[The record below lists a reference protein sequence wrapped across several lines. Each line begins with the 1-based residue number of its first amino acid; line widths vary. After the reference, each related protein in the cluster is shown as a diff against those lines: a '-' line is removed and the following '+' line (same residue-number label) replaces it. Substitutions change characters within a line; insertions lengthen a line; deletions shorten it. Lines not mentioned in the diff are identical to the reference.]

1 MTSTARAI
9 SSAQATR
16 TREQQG
22 RVLLVT
28 DDPAI
33 AAYRTL
39 LEDAGFTV
47 TDVTR
52 GAAALVSL
60 RHMRPHVVVAHNRL
74 RGITAEELARSLL
87 EAQDGVPLVLIG
99 AEEAISARRSAAM
112 IAGAFDYF
120 QIPTDNDLLIGRI
133 KQLVEVKETIDRL
146 RAEAERD
153 HLTGL
158 ANRRRFRVAFA
169 QELERW
175 RRYNVP
181 CALLLVDIDFLKR
194 INDAHGHDAG
204 DAVIRQVAN
213 ALIEFSRDNDTAARL
228 GGEEFALLLAGATD
242 NHAAAVAERL
252 RQHIAATPIEP
263 IGTVTVSIGVAS
275 CPVHATTE
283 RLLYLASDDSL
294 YEAKGAGRNR
304 IAVARTTTDLTPS
317 TTPKIH

>member
-1 MTSTARAI
+1 MTSTARAMG
-9 SSAQATR
+9 SAQATR

-60 RHMRPHVVVAHNRL
+60 RHTRPHVVVAHNRL
-74 RGITAEELARSLL
+74 RGITAEELARSLI

-99 AEEAISARRSAAM
+99 SEEAISARRSAAM

-120 QIPTDNDLLIGRI
+120 QIPNDNDLLIGRI
-133 KQLVEVKETIDRL
+133 KQLIEVKETIDRL
-146 RAEAERD
+146 RAEAELD

-169 QELERW
+169 QEVERW
-175 RRYNVP
+175 RRYNAP

-204 DAVIRQVAN
+204 DVVIRHVGT
-213 ALIEFSRDNDTAARL
+213 ALTAFSRDNDTAARL
-228 GGEEFALLLAGATD
+228 GGEEFALLLAGTTD
-242 NHAAAVAERL
+242 ERAALVAERL
-252 RQHIAATPIEP
+252 RQYIAATPVEQ
-263 IGTVTVSIGVAS
+263 IGTVTVSIGVAA
-275 CPVHATTE
+275 CPAHATTE
-283 RLLYLASDDSL
+283 RLLYLTADDLL
-294 YEAKGAGRNR
+294 YEAKGGGRNR
-304 IAVARTTTDLTPS
+304 VALACRNNVLPS
-317 TTPKIH
+317 TTPDVH

>member
-9 SSAQATR
+9 GSAQAMR

-28 DDPAI
+28 DDPAV

-39 LEDAGFTV
+39 LEGVGFIV

-52 GAAALVSL
+52 GAAAIIAL
-60 RHMRPHVVVAHNRL
+60 RHTRPHVVVAHNRL

-87 EAQDGVPLVLIG
+87 EARDGVPLVLIG

-120 QIPTDNDLLIGRI
+120 QIPNDNDLLIWRI

-158 ANRRRFRVAFA
+158 ANRRRFRTAFA
-169 QELERW
+169 QEVERW

-194 INDAHGHDAG
+194 INDTHGHDAG
-204 DAVIRQVAN
+204 DVVIRQVAN
-213 ALIEFSRDNDTAARL
+213 ALTEFSRDNDTAARL
-228 GGEEFALLLAGATD
+228 GGEEFALLLAGTTD
-242 NHAAAVAERL
+242 ERAAVVAERL
-252 RQHIAATPIEP
+252 LQHIAATPIEN
-263 IGTVTVSIGVAS
+263 IGTVTVSIGVAA

-304 IAVARTTTDLTPS
+304 IAVARTTPNVLPS
-317 TTPKIH
+317 TVSKIH

>member
-1 MTSTARAI
+1 MTSTARAT

-16 TREQQG
+16 MREQQG

-28 DDPAI
+28 DDPVV
-33 AAYRTL
+33 AAHRTL
-39 LEDAGFTV
+39 LEEAGFTV

-60 RHMRPHVVVAHNRL
+60 RHTRPHVVIAHNRL

-87 EAQDGVPLVLIG
+87 DAKDGVPLVLIG
-99 AEEAISARRSAAM
+99 SEEAISARRSAAM

-120 QIPTDNDLLIGRI
+120 QIPNDNDLLIGRI
-133 KQLVEVKETIDRL
+133 KQLVEVKDTIDRL
-146 RAEAERD
+146 RSEAERD

-194 INDAHGHDAG
+194 INDAHGHDTG

-228 GGEEFALLLAGATD
+228 GGEEFALLLAGTTD
-242 NHAAAVAERL
+242 DRAAVVAERL
-252 RQHIAATPIEP
+252 RQHIAATPVEP
-263 IGTVTVSIGVAS
+263 VGTVTVSIGVAA

-304 IAVARTTTDLTPS
+304 IAIADTIANVPS
-317 TTPKIH
+317 PTVSKIH

>member
-9 SSAQATR
+9 SSAQAMR

-33 AAYRTL
+33 AVHRTL

-47 TDVTR
+47 AGVTR

-60 RHMRPHVVVAHNRL
+60 RHTRPHVVVAHNRL
-74 RGITAEELARSLL
+74 RGITAEELARNLL

-120 QIPTDNDLLIGRI
+120 QIPNDNDLLIGRI
-133 KQLVEVKETIDRL
+133 KQLIEVKETIDRL
-146 RAEAERD
+146 RAEAELD

-169 QELERW
+169 QEVERW

-194 INDAHGHDAG
+194 INDTHGHDAG
-204 DAVIRQVAN
+204 DVVIRQVAN

-228 GGEEFALLLAGATD
+228 GGEEFALLLAGTTD
-242 NHAAAVAERL
+242 ERAAVVAERL
-252 RQHIAATPIEP
+252 RQHIAATPVEH
-263 IGTVTVSIGVAS
+263 IGTVTVSIGVAA
-275 CPVHATTE
+275 CPIHATTE
-283 RLLYLASDDSL
+283 RLLYLAGDHSL
-294 YEAKGAGRNR
+294 YEAKEAGRNR
-304 IAVARTTTDLTPS
+304 IAVARTTTNVSPS
-317 TTPKIH
+317 TTSKIH